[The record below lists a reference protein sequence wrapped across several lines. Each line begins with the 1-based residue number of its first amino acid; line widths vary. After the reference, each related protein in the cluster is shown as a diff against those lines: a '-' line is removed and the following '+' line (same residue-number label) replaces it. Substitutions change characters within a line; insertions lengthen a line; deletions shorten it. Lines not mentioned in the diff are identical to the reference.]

1 MPAFTTKIDVHS
13 AGFANNAEHM
23 GSLVDDL
30 QKKLQKSAQG
40 GSEAAR
46 NKHSE
51 RGKLLPRE
59 RVSLLLD
66 PGSPFLEFSPL
77 AAHDLYDDDVPAAG
91 IITGIGRF
99 F

>member
-13 AGFANNAEHM
+13 ADFTNNAEHM
-23 GSLVDDL
+23 DSLVDDL

-51 RGKLLPRE
+51 RGKILPQYFGRE
-59 RVSLLLD
+59 FCQLFANLKKGEQSR
-66 PGSPFLEFSPL
+66 FLSKIAPL
-77 AAHDLYDDDVPAAG
+77 EYEWYLKTV
-91 IITGIGRF
+91 
-99 F
+99 